1 MYGKYADGAVE
12 IARSAAAGQS
22 ANGTATEATG
32 TDLTG
37 RVSPDDDGALTMTL
51 SGAAAC
57 RTSGAAKAIPGFD
70 VMDYGQEDD
79 VFGSSSADARHWD
92 KTVMKVF
99 QEHSDTLAALFNR

>member
-51 SGAAAC
+51 A
-57 RTSGAAKAIPGFD
+57 GAAKAIPGFD
-70 VMDYGQEDD
+70 VMDCGQEDD

-99 QEHSDTLAALFNR
+99 QEHSDTLI